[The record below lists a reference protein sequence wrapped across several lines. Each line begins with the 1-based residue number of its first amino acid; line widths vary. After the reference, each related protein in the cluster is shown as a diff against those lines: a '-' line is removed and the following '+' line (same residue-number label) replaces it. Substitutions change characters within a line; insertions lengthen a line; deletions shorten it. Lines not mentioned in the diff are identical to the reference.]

1 MYPATGTVNL
11 FTILKALVKLYIN
24 SYKGL
29 SPAAWLLALV
39 MLINRTGS
47 MVIPFLGIYMSS
59 ELNFSKPQIGMV
71 LGCFGLGSVCGSWLG
86 GWLTDKFGNFKV
98 QVWSQILVIP
108 LFLVLPNF
116 RTFEG
121 LALMIFLLTLVAD
134 TFRPANSVSVARYAK
149 PENITRAYSLN
160 RMAVNLGFSIGP
172 ALGGFLATISYDW
185 IFYGNAIAA
194 GVAAV
199 VFIYFFRNRKA
210 RTEPK
215 EYKKEQFEEEGPV
228 RNAYKD
234 GLFIVF
240 NILCCFF
247 SMAFFQLLS
256 TLPLYYKEAHQLL
269 PDQIGLLLGFSGF
282 VIVLFEMILVHVV
295 EHRFSVRQIM
305 LWGTAI
311 AGVSYLMLPLDLGM
325 TWLFLAMFMLSTGE
339 MLSLPFMATVSI
351 SRASKSNQG
360 AYMGFNSLA
369 FAMANVFSA
378 YLGTYIAEHY
388 GYNTLWIGNGT
399 VLMICAIGFYWIIS
413 KMNKEV

>member
-1 MYPATGTVNL
+1 M
-11 FTILKALVKLYIN
+11 KALLRLYIN

-39 MLINRTGS
+39 MLINRAGS

-59 ELNFSKPQIGMV
+59 ELGFSKTQIGLV

-98 QVWSQILVIP
+98 QTWSLIMVIP
-108 LFLVLPNF
+108 LFLVLPQF

-121 LALMIFLLTLVAD
+121 LAMMIFILTLVAD
-134 TFRPANSVSVARYAK
+134 IFRPANSVSVARYAK
-149 PENITRAYSLN
+149 PENITRAYSLS

-172 ALGGFLATISYDW
+172 ALGGFLAKFSYNW

-194 GVAAV
+194 ACAAI

-210 RTEPK
+210 RTEVGQIKPSDQQTDDK
-215 EYKKEQFEEEGPV
+215 PV
-228 RNAYKD
+228 RNAYTD

-240 NILCCFF
+240 NVLCCLF

-256 TLPLYYKEAHQLL
+256 TLPLYYKEVHLL
-269 PDQIGLLLGFSGF
+269 HSDQIGLLLGFSGL
-282 VIVLFEMILVHVV
+282 VIVLFEMVLVHVV

-311 AGVSYLMLPLDLGM
+311 SGMSYLMLTGNFGIA
-325 TWLFLAMFMLSTGE
+325 WLFLAMFFLSTGE
-339 MLSLPFMATVSI
+339 MLTLPFTATVAI
-351 SRASKSNQG
+351 SRASRSNQG

-369 FAMANVFSA
+369 FAAANIFSPF
-378 YLGTYIAEHY
+378 LGTYTAEHY
-388 GYNTLWIGNGT
+388 GYNTLWTAAGLILILCG
-399 VLMICAIGFYWIIS
+399 IGFYWIIS
-413 KMNKEV
+413 KMKTEN

>member
-1 MYPATGTVNL
+1 
-11 FTILKALVKLYIN
+11 
-24 SYKGL
+24 
-29 SPAAWLLALV
+29 
-39 MLINRTGS
+39 MLINRAGS

-59 ELNFSKPQIGMV
+59 ELGFSKTQIGLV

-98 QVWSQILVIP
+98 QTWSLISVIP
-108 LFLVLPNF
+108 LFLLLPMF

-121 LALMIFLLTLVAD
+121 LAIMIFILTLVAD
-134 TFRPANSVSVARYAK
+134 IFRPANSVSVARYAK

-172 ALGGFLATISYDW
+172 ALGGFLAKFSYNW

-194 GVAAV
+194 ACAAI

-210 RTEPK
+210 RTEVGQSIGQK
-215 EYKKEQFEEEGPV
+215 ETEEDKPV

-234 GLFIVF
+234 SLFIVF
-240 NILCCFF
+240 NILCCLF

-256 TLPLYYKEAHQLL
+256 TLPLFYKEAHNLHS
-269 PDQIGLLLGFSGF
+269 DEIGLLLGFSGF
-282 VIVLFEMILVHVV
+282 VIVLFEMVLVHIV

-311 AGVSYLMLPLDLGM
+311 SGMSYLMLTADFGIS
-325 TWLFLAMFMLSTGE
+325 WLYLAMFFLSTGE
-339 MLSLPFMATVSI
+339 MLTLPFTATVAI
-351 SRASKSNQG
+351 NRASRSNQG

-369 FAMANVFSA
+369 FAAANIFSPF
-378 YLGTYIAEHY
+378 LGTYTAEHF
-388 GYNTLWIGNGT
+388 GYSTLWTSAGLILIFCG
-399 VLMICAIGFYWIIS
+399 IGFYWIIS
-413 KMNKEV
+413 KMKTEH

>member
-1 MYPATGTVNL
+1 
-11 FTILKALVKLYIN
+11 LKALLRLYIN

-39 MLINRTGS
+39 MLINRAGS

-59 ELNFSKPQIGMV
+59 ELGFSKTQIGLV

-86 GWLTDKFGNFKV
+86 GWLTDKFGNFRV
-98 QVWSQILVIP
+98 QTWSLIMVIP
-108 LFLVLPNF
+108 LFLVLPQF

-121 LALMIFLLTLVAD
+121 LALMIFILTLVAD
-134 TFRPANSVSVARYAK
+134 IFRPANSVSVARYAK

-172 ALGGFLATISYDW
+172 ALGGFLAKFSYNW

-194 GVAAV
+194 ACAAI

-210 RTEPK
+210 RTEVGQIKPSDQQTDDK
-215 EYKKEQFEEEGPV
+215 PV
-228 RNAYKD
+228 RNAYTD

-240 NILCCFF
+240 NVLCCLF

-256 TLPLYYKEAHQLL
+256 TLPLYYKEVHLL
-269 PDQIGLLLGFSGF
+269 HPDQIGLLLGFSGL
-282 VIVLFEMILVHVV
+282 VIVLFEMVLVHVV

-311 AGVSYLMLPLDLGM
+311 SGMSYLMLTGNFGIA
-325 TWLFLAMFMLSTGE
+325 WLFLAMFFLSTGE
-339 MLSLPFMATVSI
+339 MLTLPFTATVAI
-351 SRASKSNQG
+351 SRASRSNQG

-369 FAMANVFSA
+369 FAAANIFSPF
-378 YLGTYIAEHY
+378 LGTYTAEHY
-388 GYNTLWIGNGT
+388 GYNTLWTAAGLI
-399 VLMICAIGFYWIIS
+399 LIICGIGFYWIIS
-413 KMNKEV
+413 KMKTEN

>member
-1 MYPATGTVNL
+1 
-11 FTILKALVKLYIN
+11 
-24 SYKGL
+24 
-29 SPAAWLLALV
+29 
-39 MLINRTGS
+39 MLINRAGS

-59 ELNFSKPQIGMV
+59 ELGFSKTQIGLV

-98 QVWSQILVIP
+98 QTWSLIMVIP
-108 LFLVLPNF
+108 LFLVLPQF

-121 LALMIFLLTLVAD
+121 LAMMIFILTLVAD
-134 TFRPANSVSVARYAK
+134 IFRPANSVSVARYAK

-172 ALGGFLATISYDW
+172 ALGGFLAKFSYNW

-194 GVAAV
+194 ACAAI

-210 RTEPK
+210 RTEVGQIKPSDQQTDDK
-215 EYKKEQFEEEGPV
+215 PV
-228 RNAYKD
+228 RNAYTD

-240 NILCCFF
+240 NVLCCLF

-256 TLPLYYKEAHQLL
+256 TLPLYYKEVHLL
-269 PDQIGLLLGFSGF
+269 HPDQIGLLLGFSGL
-282 VIVLFEMILVHVV
+282 VIVLFEMVLVHVV

-311 AGVSYLMLPLDLGM
+311 SGMSYLMLTGNFGIA
-325 TWLFLAMFMLSTGE
+325 WLFLAMFFLSTGE
-339 MLSLPFMATVSI
+339 MLTLPFTATVAI
-351 SRASKSNQG
+351 SRASRSNQG

-369 FAMANVFSA
+369 FAAANIFSPF
-378 YLGTYIAEHY
+378 LGTYTAEHY
-388 GYNTLWIGNGT
+388 GYNTLWTAAGLI
-399 VLMICAIGFYWIIS
+399 LIICGIGFYWIIS
-413 KMNKEV
+413 KMKTEN

>member
-1 MYPATGTVNL
+1 
-11 FTILKALVKLYIN
+11 
-24 SYKGL
+24 
-29 SPAAWLLALV
+29 
-39 MLINRTGS
+39 MLINRAGS

-59 ELNFSKPQIGMV
+59 ELGFSKTQIGLV

-98 QVWSQILVIP
+98 QTWSLIMVIP
-108 LFLVLPNF
+108 LFLVLPQF

-121 LALMIFLLTLVAD
+121 LAMMIFILTLVAD
-134 TFRPANSVSVARYAK
+134 IFRPANSVSVARYAK

-172 ALGGFLATISYDW
+172 ALGGFLAKFSYNW

-194 GVAAV
+194 ACAAI

-210 RTEPK
+210 RTEVGQIKPSDQHTDDK
-215 EYKKEQFEEEGPV
+215 PV
-228 RNAYKD
+228 RNAYTD

-240 NILCCFF
+240 NVLCCLF

-256 TLPLYYKEAHQLL
+256 TLPLYYKEVHLL
-269 PDQIGLLLGFSGF
+269 HPDQIGLLLGFSGL
-282 VIVLFEMILVHVV
+282 VIVLFEMVLVHVV

-311 AGVSYLMLPLDLGM
+311 SGMSYLMLTGNFGIA
-325 TWLFLAMFMLSTGE
+325 WLFLAMFFLSTGE
-339 MLSLPFMATVSI
+339 MLTLPFTATVAI
-351 SRASKSNQG
+351 SRASRSNQG

-369 FAMANVFSA
+369 FAAANIFSPF
-378 YLGTYIAEHY
+378 LGTYTAEHY
-388 GYNTLWIGNGT
+388 GYNTLWTAAGLI
-399 VLMICAIGFYWIIS
+399 LIICGIGFYWIIS
-413 KMNKEV
+413 KMKTEN

>member
-1 MYPATGTVNL
+1 M
-11 FTILKALVKLYIN
+11 KALLRLYIN

-39 MLINRTGS
+39 MLINRAGS

-59 ELNFSKPQIGMV
+59 ELGFSKTQIGLV

-86 GWLTDKFGNFKV
+86 GWLTDKFGNFRV
-98 QVWSQILVIP
+98 QTWSLIMVIP
-108 LFLVLPNF
+108 LFLVLPQF

-121 LALMIFLLTLVAD
+121 LALMIFILTLVAD
-134 TFRPANSVSVARYAK
+134 IFRPANSVSVARYAK

-172 ALGGFLATISYDW
+172 ALGGFLAKFSYNW

-194 GVAAV
+194 ACAAI

-210 RTEPK
+210 RTEVGQIKPSDQQTDDK
-215 EYKKEQFEEEGPV
+215 PV
-228 RNAYKD
+228 RNAYTD

-240 NILCCFF
+240 NVLCCLF

-256 TLPLYYKEAHQLL
+256 TLPLYYKEVHLL
-269 PDQIGLLLGFSGF
+269 HSDQIGLLLGFSGL
-282 VIVLFEMILVHVV
+282 VIVLFEMVLVHVV

-311 AGVSYLMLPLDLGM
+311 SGMSYLMLTGNFGIA
-325 TWLFLAMFMLSTGE
+325 WLFLAMFFLSTGE
-339 MLSLPFMATVSI
+339 MLTLPFTATVAI
-351 SRASKSNQG
+351 SRASRSNQG

-369 FAMANVFSA
+369 FAAANIFSPF
-378 YLGTYIAEHY
+378 LGTYTAEHY
-388 GYNTLWIGNGT
+388 GYNTLWTAAGLI
-399 VLMICAIGFYWIIS
+399 LIICGIGFYWIIS
-413 KMNKEV
+413 KMKTEN

>member
-1 MYPATGTVNL
+1 M
-11 FTILKALVKLYIN
+11 KALLRLYIN

-39 MLINRTGS
+39 MLINRAGS

-59 ELNFSKPQIGMV
+59 ELGFSKTQIGLV

-98 QVWSQILVIP
+98 QTWSLILVIP
-108 LFLVLPNF
+108 LFLVLPLF

-121 LALMIFLLTLVAD
+121 LAIMIFILTLVAD

-172 ALGGFLATISYDW
+172 ALGGFLAKFSYNW

-194 GVAAV
+194 ACAAI

-210 RTEPK
+210 RTEVGQQKPSA
-215 EYKKEQFEEEGPV
+215 EQVEDKPI
-228 RNAYKD
+228 RNAYGD
-234 GLFIVF
+234 GLFIIF
-240 NILCCFF
+240 NILCCLF

-256 TLPLYYKEAHQLL
+256 TLPLYYKEIHFLHS
-269 PDQIGLLLGFSGF
+269 DQIGLLLGFSGL
-282 VIVLFEMILVHVV
+282 VIVLFEMVLVHVI

-311 AGVSYLMLPLDLGM
+311 SGMSYLMLTGNFGIP
-325 TWLFLAMFMLSTGE
+325 WLFLAMFFLSTGE
-339 MLSLPFMATVSI
+339 MLTLPFTATVAI
-351 SRASKSNQG
+351 NRASRSNQG
-360 AYMGFNSLA
+360 AYMGFNSLS
-369 FAMANVFSA
+369 FAAANIFSPF
-378 YLGTYIAEHY
+378 LGTYTAEHF
-388 GYNTLWIGNGT
+388 GYNVLWTAAGL
-399 VLMICAIGFYWIIS
+399 VLIFCGIGFFWIIS
-413 KMNKEV
+413 KMKSEH

>member
-1 MYPATGTVNL
+1 MR
-11 FTILKALVKLYIN
+11 ALIRLYIN

-39 MLINRTGS
+39 MLINRAGS

-59 ELNFSKPQIGMV
+59 ELGFSKTQIGLV

-98 QVWSQILVIP
+98 QAWSLILVIP
-108 LFLVLPNF
+108 LFLVLPLF

-121 LALMIFLLTLVAD
+121 LAMMIFFLTLVAD
-134 TFRPANSVSVARYAK
+134 VFRPANSVSVARYAK

-172 ALGGFLATISYDW
+172 ALGGFLAKFSYNW

-194 GVAAV
+194 ACAAI

-210 RTEPK
+210 RTEIGQTKSATELPDDK
-215 EYKKEQFEEEGPV
+215 PA

-234 GLFIVF
+234 GLFIIF
-240 NILCCFF
+240 NILCCLF

-256 TLPLYYKEAHQLL
+256 TLPLFYKEAHNLHS
-269 PDQIGLLLGFSGF
+269 DEIGLLLGFSGF
-282 VIVLFEMILVHVV
+282 VIVLFEMVLVHVV

-311 AGVSYLMLPLDLGM
+311 SGMSYLMLTTDMGIA
-325 TWLFLAMFMLSTGE
+325 WLYLAMFFLSTGE
-339 MLSLPFMATVSI
+339 MLTLPFTATVAI
-351 SRASKSNQG
+351 NRANKNNQG

-369 FAMANVFSA
+369 FAAANIFSPF
-378 YLGTYIAEHY
+378 LGTYTADHY
-388 GYNTLWIGNGT
+388 GYSTLWTAAGLTLIFCG
-399 VLMICAIGFYWIIS
+399 IGFYWIIS
-413 KMNKEV
+413 KMNAEN